1 MSYRALILG
10 AGLGLRMRPLTEHA
24 PKPLLPVGGKPLVL
38 WQIESLVRAGFLDI
52 TINTS
57 VHHAQWI
64 NALGDGS
71 QFGARISLV
80 NEGDEPTESLG
91 GIRRMLAGH
100 GAEVGADIDAAAD
113 AAVNTAVDPAVDTA
127 VDHAVDPAVDTA
139 VDHAVANTRRPFL
152 VASGDVFTDFD
163 YATLIPALERISSGT
178 ADAHFVLADNPPFHL
193 SGDFAIRDGRA
204 TREGDRLNLSGIT
217 CWHPKLFSDVPV
229 GIHARLFPWADAIV
243 ADNRVTAEHFRGIW
257 ENVGTVEQLTSLDQ
271 RLSAK
276 MAS

>member
-1 MSYRALILG
+1 LSYRALILA
-10 AGLGLRMRPLTEHA
+10 AGLGLRMRPLTDHV
-24 PKPLLPVGGKPLVL
+24 PKPLLPVGGKPLVF

-64 NALGDGS
+64 NAVGDGS
-71 QFGARISLV
+71 QFGAHISLV
-80 NEGDEPTESLG
+80 NEGDEPAESLG
-91 GIRRMLAGH
+91 GICRMLAGH
-100 GAEVGADIDAAAD
+100 GAGVGADIDAAVD
-113 AAVNTAVDPAVDTA
+113 AAVAT
-127 VDHAVDPAVDTA
+127 
-139 VDHAVANTRRPFL
+139 TRQPFL

-163 YATLIPALERISSGT
+163 YATLMPALERISSGA
-178 ADAHFVLADNPPFHL
+178 ADAHFVLADNPPFHPT
-193 SGDFAIRDGRA
+193 GDFAIRDGRA
-204 TREGDRLNLSGIT
+204 TREGDRLNFSGIT

-276 MAS
+276 M

>member
-1 MSYRALILG
+1 MPVFAWVCILSYRALILA
-10 AGLGLRMRPLTEHA
+10 AGLGLRMRPLTDRT
-24 PKPLLPVGGKPLVL
+24 PKPLLPVGGKPLVF

-57 VHHAQWI
+57 VHHTQWI

-71 QFGARISLV
+71 RFGARISLV
-80 NEGDEPTESLG
+80 NEGNEPAESLG
-91 GIRRMLAGH
+91 GICRMLAGH

-113 AAVNTAVDPAVDTA
+113 AAVNTAVDTAVDT
-127 VDHAVDPAVDTA
+127 
-139 VDHAVANTRRPFL
+139 AVANTRRPFL

-178 ADAHFVLADNPPFHL
+178 ADAHFVLADNPPFHPT
-193 SGDFAIRDGRA
+193 GDFAIRDGRA
-204 TREGDRLNLSGIT
+204 TREGDRLNFSGIT

-229 GIHARLFPWADAIV
+229 GFHARLFPWADAFV

-276 MAS
+276 M